1 MKDNIVISISSVRG
15 TRHFQFTRKR
25 LRLLKIC
32 AYIFLLLFLI
42 ISSVI
47 YHLNNKIEF
56 SKVKHQ
62 QLKYYST
69 GLVKELKALT
79 DLKLELEQD
88 LDAKHDNLDSIT
100 DRLSDLENM
109 LGLEDSSAS
118 LDSRLDSAVDAAAIS
133 SMTRYMLLTQIP
145 SGSPVKKGRTSS
157 PFGKRIHPVTGK
169 KQVHRGQDFAVS
181 IGTPVFSPAD
191 GVVEIVR
198 ASKVGSGNYLR
209 IIHDFGFSTA
219 YLHLDKFA
227 VRQGQFVKKND
238 LIAYSGNTGV
248 SSGPHLH
255 YEIRFIGRALDPK
268 PFIDW
273 NQDTFE
279 SLFSKVKGINW
290 DTLVNKIERR
300 ASQQLLL
307 LAPQH

>member
-1 MKDNIVISISSVRG
+1 MRG

-25 LRLLKIC
+25 LRMLKMC
-32 AYIFLLLFLI
+32 AYILLLLI
-42 ISSVI
+42 LIASSII
-47 YHLNNKIEF
+47 YHLNNKVEF
-56 SKVKHQ
+56 SNLKRK
-62 QLKYYST
+62 QLEYYSS
-69 GLVKELKALT
+69 GLTKELKTLT

-100 DRLSDLENM
+100 DRLSDVENM
-109 LGLEDSSAS
+109 LGLNVSTES
-118 LDSRLDSAVDAAAIS
+118 LDSRLDSAVDAAAIG
-133 SMTRYMLLTQIP
+133 SMTRYMLLTQLP
-145 SGSPVKKGRTSS
+145 SGSPVKIGRISS
-157 PFGKRIHPVTGK
+157 PYGKRIHPVTGK
-169 KQVHRGQDFAVS
+169 KQVHRGQDFAVN

-238 LIAYSGNTGV
+238 LIAYSGNTGI

-255 YEIRFIGRALDPK
+255 YEIRFIGRALNPK

-273 NQDTFE
+273 NEETFE

-290 DTLVNKIERR
+290 DALVNKIERR

-307 LAPQH
+307 LAPDN